1 MTLPLRLLIV
11 VLAAG
16 AALLMPPRV
25 MAVEVLRGERTNL
38 ALEAGNGQLVRLDG
52 PAASVLIADPAIA
65 DVASVSPSVLWVY
78 GILPGETNVF
88 VVDANDNVLA
98 RLELTVT
105 QSVRQVSRAL
115 GQVSPGGGLGV
126 SPVGEN
132 GLLLSGNA
140 RSPSEAAD
148 AMRVAGT
155 FVPPENVINRATIV
169 GPTQINLRVTV
180 AEVARDTAR
189 ELGFR
194 FSALINEGDFI
205 TSFATLGG
213 IAAFPPSLEGAENFL
228 GLSYFDGATNIN
240 AVIQALQEADL
251 ATILAE
257 PNLTALSGQTA
268 TFLAGGEF
276 PIAVAQEDNTISV
289 EFKEFG
295 VSLAFT
301 PTLLND
307 GRINLRVRPEVSS
320 ISTEF
325 AVDIGGIT
333 IPSLV
338 TRRAETT
345 IELASGE
352 SFAIAGLFDSRTQS
366 SEDAVPFL
374 AEIPVIGRLF
384 ESDEFMRNETELVIA
399 VTPYL
404 VEPVENPNDVLLP
417 TDRLS
422 QPTELTIGQGVLG
435 NPPSTTVRSTPDA
448 LPAFAGGRIDSQA
461 GFILE

>member
-1 MTLPLRLLIV
+1 MTLVLRICIAALL
-11 VLAAG
+11 AG
-16 AALLMPPRV
+16 AAVLTAPRV
-25 MAVEVLRGERTNL
+25 MALEILRSEQTRL
-38 ALEAGNGQLVRLDG
+38 ALEAGNGQLVRLDA

-65 DVASVSPSVLWVY
+65 DVASVSPNVLWVY

-88 VVDANDNVLA
+88 VVDPNDNVLA

-115 GQVSPGGGLGV
+115 GEVSPGGRLGV

-132 GLLLSGNA
+132 GLLLSGQA

-148 AMRVAGT
+148 AERVAGT
-155 FVPPENVINRATIV
+155 FVPPENVINRSTIV

-189 ELGFR
+189 DLGIR
-194 FSALINEGDFI
+194 FSALIEEGNFI
-205 TSFATLGG
+205 TQFTTLGLTSL
-213 IAAFPPSLEGAENFL
+213 PSVTGAGNLLAESFSS
-228 GLSYFDGATNIN
+228 GGTNIN
-240 AVIQALQEADL
+240 SVIQALQESDL

-268 TFLAGGEF
+268 EFLAGGEF
-276 PIAVAQEDNTISV
+276 PIAVAQEDDTISV

-295 VSLAFT
+295 VSLTFL

-307 GRINLRVRPEVSS
+307 GRINLRVRPEVST

-333 IPSLV
+333 IPSLI

-345 IELASGE
+345 VELASGE

-366 SEDAVPFL
+366 GEDVVPFL
-374 AEIPVIGRLF
+374 GNIPIIGNLF
-384 ESDEFMRNETELVIA
+384 RSDEFMRNETELVIA

-404 VEPVENPNDVLLP
+404 VEPVNSPNDVLLP

-422 QPTELTIGQGVLG
+422 QPTELTIGQGILG
-435 NPPSTTVRSTPDA
+435 NPPSTSVRSTPDA
-448 LPAFAGGRIDSQA
+448 LPAFAGGRIDTQA